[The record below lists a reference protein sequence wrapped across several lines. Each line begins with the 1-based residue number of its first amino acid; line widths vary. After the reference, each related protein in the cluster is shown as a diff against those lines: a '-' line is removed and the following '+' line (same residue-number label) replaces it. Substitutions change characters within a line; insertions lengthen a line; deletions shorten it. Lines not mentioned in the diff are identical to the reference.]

1 MALSCTQMNS
11 KGSGTFRT
19 YVSALKNPDRPRNG
33 GEDVRFHYGR
43 RRVETL
49 LAFFAAFLLA
59 FVSVELAMDAF
70 GYHDHGHGMP
80 TAIVEEAETHGIEDH
95 VHDHDHDQEHPE
107 DGEGGLGHLFF
118 LVSGVIVTSV
128 IAKEILFRVTRGKG
142 IRLNSPMLIAK
153 AWHHRADSISA
164 LAVLLSIFISSYF
177 PAFALINPV
186 TTVVIA
192 GLILHSAWEVGR
204 NAVKELID
212 FAPSL
217 VLCRRDSFAKSL
229 DFREDGIGRSRPHE
243 RVCVGVPF
251 GRVAFDALDELRH
264 LAERIAPNRLAGKD
278 IEPDL
283 HLIEPRSI
291 GGGVVNVK
299 SGTPCQPSLDLG
311 LLMRGVVVDDEMNIE
326 VSGDVGLDG
335 AQELKELLVTMTGL
349 ALGHHFPGG
358 YVQGGK
364 SGWWCHGACN
374 RA

>member
-1 MALSCTQMNS
+1 MR
-11 KGSGTFRT
+11 GTGGPGQPVDF
-19 YVSALKNPDRPRNG
+19 PDLG
-33 GEDVRFHYGR
+33 
-43 RRVETL
+43 T
-49 LAFFAAFLLA
+49 
-59 FVSVELAMDAF
+59 
-70 GYHDHGHGMP
+70 
-80 TAIVEEAETHGIEDH
+80 
-95 VHDHDHDQEHPE
+95 
-107 DGEGGLGHLFF
+107 GL
-118 LVSGVIVTSV
+118 
-128 IAKEILFRVTRGKG
+128 
-142 IRLNSPMLIAK
+142 
-153 AWHHRADSISA
+153 
-164 LAVLLSIFISSYF
+164 
-177 PAFALINPV
+177 
-186 TTVVIA
+186 VV
-192 GLILHSAWEVGR
+192 
-204 NAVKELID
+204 
-212 FAPSL
+212 L

>member
-1 MALSCTQMNS
+1 MARTDRGS
-11 KGSGTFRT
+11 K
-19 YVSALKNPDRPRNG
+19 
-33 GEDVRFHYGR
+33 
-43 RRVETL
+43 L
-49 LAFFAAFLLA
+49 LATIYNSSDVPGRIGIWRTRVRLGTISSFIYPGLSSSQIFPYAPLIGLLCSMQNT
-59 FVSVELAMDAF
+59 FSQVPRKKYWVSLHLPSLSVE
-70 GYHDHGHGMP
+70 
-80 TAIVEEAETHGIEDH
+80 
-95 VHDHDHDQEHPE
+95 
-107 DGEGGLGHLFF
+107 
-118 LVSGVIVTSV
+118 
-128 IAKEILFRVTRGKG
+128 
-142 IRLNSPMLIAK
+142 
-153 AWHHRADSISA
+153 SA
-164 LAVLLSIFISSYF
+164 TDCSYQQT
-177 PAFALINPV
+177 I
-186 TTVVIA
+186 
-192 GLILHSAWEVGR
+192 
-204 NAVKELID
+204 
-212 FAPSL
+212 L

>member
-1 MALSCTQMNS
+1 MKLKFVKVENYRALEKLELQLDPSLTVLHGDNGYGKTSVLSAIAVGLRDLFRSFPCEPGVDFCEEDRREG
-11 KGSGTFRT
+11 KG
-19 YVSALKNPDRPRNG
+19 DPR
-33 GEDVRFHYGR
+33 V
-43 RRVETL
+43 L
-49 LAFFAAFLLA
+49 LAPVEGTVSEWKGNRKDADREEKERLA
-59 FVSVELAMDAF
+59 LQGA
-70 GYHDHGHGMP
+70 
-80 TAIVEEAETHGIEDH
+80 VEEA
-95 VHDHDHDQEHPE
+95 
-107 DGEGGLGHLFF
+107 
-118 LVSGVIVTSV
+118 
-128 IAKEILFRVTRGKG
+128 
-142 IRLNSPMLIAK
+142 
-153 AWHHRADSISA
+153 
-164 LAVLLSIFISSYF
+164 
-177 PAFALINPV
+177 
-186 TTVVIA
+186 
-192 GLILHSAWEVGR
+192 
-204 NAVKELID
+204 
-212 FAPSL
+212 L

-311 LLMRGVVVDDEMNIE
+311 MLMRGVVVDDEMNIE

>member
-1 MALSCTQMNS
+1 MINKGGKPICDLETWRRLAGPKKPEHWKDGRSAKESARAWLERNS
-11 KGSGTFRT
+11 DCVPTEIDQAFRAHPDFGRILPGWSAEPEARVTFDSFGGEPSNLDVLLTAEDEKGPLVIAVEAKADETFGKTVEDTLQEACKRK
-19 YVSALKNPDRPRNG
+19 AKNPQSRGVDRL
-33 GEDVRFHYGR
+33 E
-43 RRVETL
+43 
-49 LAFFAAFLLA
+49 
-59 FVSVELAMDAF
+59 
-70 GYHDHGHGMP
+70 
-80 TAIVEEAETHGIEDH
+80 
-95 VHDHDHDQEHPE
+95 Q
-107 DGEGGLGHLFF
+107 
-118 LVSGVIVTSV
+118 
-128 IAKEILFRVTRGKG
+128 
-142 IRLNSPMLIAK
+142 
-153 AWHHRADSISA
+153 
-164 LAVLLSIFISSYF
+164 
-177 PAFALINPV
+177 
-186 TTVVIA
+186 
-192 GLILHSAWEVGR
+192 
-204 NAVKELID
+204 
-212 FAPSL
+212 L

>member
-1 MALSCTQMNS
+1 MPKNSQQKRNVKLKELAASIRGVDLFCGVGGLTRGLEAAGISVGLGIDIDPACKYSYEKNNKASFLQKSVEEITSAELSGVFDDAAFKLLAGCPPCQPFS
-11 KGSGTFRT
+11 T
-19 YVSALKNPDRPRNG
+19 YNHRWSRPADEPWNLLEHFSRLVKEACPQLVTMENVPPLER
-33 GEDVRFHYGR
+33 EDVFGDFVAVLDDEGFHVYHGIVNCADFGVPQQR
-43 RRVETL
+43 QRLVL
-49 LAFFAAFLLA
+49 LA
-59 FVSVELAMDAF
+59 S
-70 GYHDHGHGMP
+70 
-80 TAIVEEAETHGIEDH
+80 T
-95 VHDHDHDQEHPE
+95 
-107 DGEGGLGHLFF
+107 
-118 LVSGVIVTSV
+118 
-128 IAKEILFRVTRGKG
+128 
-142 IRLNSPMLIAK
+142 
-153 AWHHRADSISA
+153 
-164 LAVLLSIFISSYF
+164 
-177 PAFALINPV
+177 
-186 TTVVIA
+186 
-192 GLILHSAWEVGR
+192 
-204 NAVKELID
+204 
-212 FAPSL
+212 L